1 MIQFI
6 YLVVVYKLGVLAH
19 PPPPGLIL
27 DLRVLAHFG
36 SKKSYK
42 KMDKTDKD
50 FQLYQ
55 VFVYNFLSQ
64 NMLIFP
70 RYILFTKTIETFWS
84 RDVTSIRGIS

>member
-1 MIQFI
+1 
-6 YLVVVYKLGVLAH
+6 
-19 PPPPGLIL
+19 
-27 DLRVLAHFG
+27 
-36 SKKSYK
+36 
-42 KMDKTDKD
+42 MDKTDKD